1 MKPII
6 AITTR
11 TLNNEQKDRY
21 ITQETYCKAL
31 DTHGASYISVTPNK
45 ENNYTHIVSMCD
57 GLLVSGGGDID
68 ASYYNEENH
77 EKADLINTTLDAMD
91 MALIDAFYKANK
103 PILGICRGFQA
114 LNVYFKGCLY
124 QDLPSQY
131 TSNINHRQSEAR
143 EIGTHTITLCEDC
156 FLGSKNTVHAVNT
169 FHHQAVKTIGENL
182 KIVAYSTEDNI
193 VEAFEYKNIYA
204 TQWHPECMIH
214 DAFHADI
221 FKKFIQLCKK

>member
-1 MKPII
+1 MLYLNKRRLLMKPII

-77 EKADLINTTLDAMD
+77 EKGVSTFREEEKHRIMFEGIACWPWLRVTSTGLKSRGINMVTTIYA
-91 MALIDAFYKANK
+91 DAF
-103 PILGICRGFQA
+103 GFI
-114 LNVYFKGCLY
+114 Y
-124 QDLPSQY
+124 
-131 TSNINHRQSEAR
+131 
-143 EIGTHTITLCEDC
+143 ED
-156 FLGSKNTVHAVNT
+156 FELIS
-169 FHHQAVKTIGENL
+169 
-182 KIVAYSTEDNI
+182 YSDSLW
-193 VEAFEYKNIYA
+193 Y
-204 TQWHPECMIH
+204 
-214 DAFHADI
+214 
-221 FKKFIQLCKK
+221 LL

>member
-45 ENNYTHIVSMCD
+45 ENDYTHIVSMCD

-91 MALIDAFYKANK
+91 MALIDAFDETDSAR
-103 PILGICRGFQA
+103 L
-114 LNVYFKGCLY
+114 
-124 QDLPSQY
+124 
-131 TSNINHRQSEAR
+131 SE
-143 EIGTHTITLCEDC
+143 L
-156 FLGSKNTVHAVNT
+156 LGSAYVEFTEAEKTALGKVPAVIISREW
-169 FHHQAVKTIGENL
+169 FIFA
-182 KIVAYSTEDNI
+182 
-193 VEAFEYKNIYA
+193 KNIIYLS
-204 TQWHPECMIH
+204 
-214 DAFHADI
+214 
-221 FKKFIQLCKK
+221 KL